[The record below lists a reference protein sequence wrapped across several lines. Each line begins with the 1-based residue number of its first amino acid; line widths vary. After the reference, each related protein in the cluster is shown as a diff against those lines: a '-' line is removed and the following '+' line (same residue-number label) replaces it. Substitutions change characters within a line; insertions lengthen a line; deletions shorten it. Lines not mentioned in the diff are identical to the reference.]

1 MAESQS
7 NNNNPS
13 EITPEMVQKVAKEL
27 YKLLLLESRIDQE
40 RRRLPSRR
48 RPNRQGGW

>member
-13 EITPEMVQKVAKEL
+13 EITPELVQKVAKEL
-27 YKLLLLESRIDQE
+27 YKLLMLESRIEQE
-40 RRRLPSRR
+40 RRRLPSRY
-48 RPNRQGGW
+48 RPHRQGGW